1 MAIIKIEIK
10 NCLGCPNHDV
20 QLVST
25 GSDEHI
31 QFDIKCEL
39 AQLRSVTDDNVDL
52 GVPNWC
58 PIRL

>member
-25 GSDEHI
+25 ETEKSV
-31 QFDIKCEL
+31 QFDIKCKL
-39 AQLRSVTDDNVDL
+39 TQLRSITDDNDEL